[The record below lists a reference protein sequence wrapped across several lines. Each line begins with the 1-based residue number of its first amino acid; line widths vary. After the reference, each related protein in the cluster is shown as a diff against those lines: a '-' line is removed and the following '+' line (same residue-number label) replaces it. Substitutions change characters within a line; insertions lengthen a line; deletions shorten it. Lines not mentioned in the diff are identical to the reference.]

1 MCIYLRLTLA
11 LSETVCIIITIEAN
25 TQRSKKMNEIKNN
38 IETLAKEEGKSELE
52 IISILQAAAAKMED
66 NETLEALCEIK
77 WEYI

>member
-1 MCIYLRLTLA
+1 
-11 LSETVCIIITIEAN
+11 
-25 TQRSKKMNEIKNN
+25 MNEIKNN